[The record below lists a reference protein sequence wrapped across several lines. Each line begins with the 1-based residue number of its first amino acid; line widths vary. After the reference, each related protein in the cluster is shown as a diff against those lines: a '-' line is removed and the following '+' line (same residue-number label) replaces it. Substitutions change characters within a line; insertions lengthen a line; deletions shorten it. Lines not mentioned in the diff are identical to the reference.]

1 MTTTAQPTAQTAD
14 QPTAQPRTAIRTLT
28 ADEVVAFRTAVRAD
42 LPAAQEPGASPVHA
56 FVLAH
61 TLADATV
68 RDLAAAE
75 PEPVSVVHLGQDI
88 RIERPLLPGEQ
99 ITVALD
105 VVGARREPRGTRVAV
120 RARLTG
126 ADGTPRA
133 ELLTSALL
141 MGAAAIE
148 PFGQIPAPAAPAP
161 SGGAGEPATAEH
173 RLTPAWIR
181 GYAHA
186 SGDLNPIHLDDRAA
200 EDAGFPGVIA
210 HGMSVLA
217 LAVEEI
223 ADRYA
228 DGDVTRVL
236 DVSGRFSAPVVPDV
250 PLRIELAP
258 DADRTLV
265 RFTCRT
271 PTGIAVKSGW
281 ARLAGRRP

>member
-1 MTTTAQPTAQTAD
+1 MTTTAQTTTQTA
-14 QPTAQPRTAIRTLT
+14 TAAQPRTAIRTLT
-28 ADEVVAFRTAVRAD
+28 ADEVAAFRSAVRAD
-42 LPAAQEPGASPVHA
+42 LPAAGAPGASPVHA

-75 PEPVSVVHLGQDI
+75 PEPEPVSVVHLGQDI
-88 RIERPLLPGEQ
+88 RIEQPLLPGER
-99 ITVALD
+99 ITVGLD
-105 VVGARREPRGTRVAV
+105 VAGARREPRGTRVAV

-126 ADGTPRA
+126 EDGTPRA

-141 MGAAAIE
+141 MGATAIE
-148 PFGQIPAPAAPAP
+148 PFGQIPSPAAPAP
-161 SGGAGEPATAEH
+161 SGGAGEPAAAEH
-173 RLTPAWIR
+173 RLTPAWIS

-200 EDAGFPGVIA
+200 QDAGFPRVIA

-228 DGDVTRVL
+228 DGDVTRVVA
-236 DVSGRFSAPVVPDV
+236 VSGRFSAPVVPDV
-250 PLRIELAP
+250 PLGIELAP

-271 PTGIAVKSGW
+271 PSGIAVKSGW
-281 ARLAGRRP
+281 AQLAGRRP

>member
-1 MTTTAQPTAQTAD
+1 MTTTAQPTAQTA

-28 ADEVVAFRTAVRAD
+28 ADEVAAFRAAVRAD
-42 LPAAQEPGASPVHA
+42 LPVAGEPGASPVHA

-88 RIERPLLPGEQ
+88 RIEQPLLPGEQ

-105 VVGARREPRGTRVAV
+105 VAGARREPRGTRVAV

-126 ADGTPRA
+126 ADGSPRA

-141 MGAAAIE
+141 MGATAIE
-148 PFGQIPAPAAPAP
+148 PFGQIPSPAAPAP
-161 SGGAGEPATAEH
+161 SGGAGEPAAAEH

-200 EDAGFPGVIA
+200 KDAGFPGVIA

-228 DGDVTRVL
+228 DGDVTRVRA
-236 DVSGRFSAPVVPDV
+236 VSGRFSAPVAPNV
-250 PLRIELAP
+250 PLSVELAP

-271 PTGIAVKSGW
+271 PSGIAVKSGW